1 MIKCGAKIP
10 LRSFADV
17 PTLSAP
23 RGTKRGQDGIV
34 FRQACGSPAI
44 RTRHCARSLVVAR
57 GDFRRFPPFSG
68 EVTHEAVIGKM
79 VF

>member
-1 MIKCGAKIP
+1 LRFAGDSDEA
-10 LRSFADV
+10 LRSLLA
-17 PTLSAP
+17 
-23 RGTKRGQDGIV
+23 
-34 FRQACGSPAI
+34 
-44 RTRHCARSLVVAR
+44 AR

>member
-1 MIKCGAKIP
+1 MVISSGLWFAGDPGAA
-10 LRSFADV
+10 L
-17 PTLSAP
+17 
-23 RGTKRGQDGIV
+23 
-34 FRQACGSPAI
+34 
-44 RTRHCARSLVVAR
+44 RSLVAAR

>member
-23 RGTKRGQDGIV
+23 RGAKRGQDGMV
-34 FRQACGSPAI
+34 FRQACGSPEI
-44 RTRHCARSLVVAR
+44 RTRHCARSSPR

>member
-10 LRSFADV
+10 LRSFAGV

-23 RGTKRGQDGIV
+23 RGAKRGQDSMVISSGLW
-34 FRQACGSPAI
+34 FAGDPGA
-44 RTRHCARSLVVAR
+44 ALRSLVAAR

>member
-1 MIKCGAKIP
+1 MIKCGAKMP

-23 RGTKRGQDGIV
+23 RGAKRGQDSMVISSGLR
-34 FRQACGSPAI
+34 FAGDP
-44 RTRHCARSLVVAR
+44 TRHCARSLVAAC

>member
-1 MIKCGAKIP
+1 MIKCGAKMP

-17 PTLSAP
+17 PTLSAT
-23 RGTKRGQDGIV
+23 RG
-34 FRQACGSPAI
+34 AE
-44 RTRHCARSLVVAR
+44 R